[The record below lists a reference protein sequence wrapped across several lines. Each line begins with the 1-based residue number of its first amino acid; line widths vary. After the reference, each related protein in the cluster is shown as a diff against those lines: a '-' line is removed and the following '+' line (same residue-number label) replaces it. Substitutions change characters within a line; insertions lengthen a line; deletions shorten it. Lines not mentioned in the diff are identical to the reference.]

1 MSFAKIAP
9 VFVFTLAVG
18 ILANQFIGDAFA
30 GNSEW
35 ISFGVALLA
44 GLFAW
49 YLPQLKISPGQGEKL
64 SPWLIGGGLT
74 CFLAG
79 LALQFYLASI
89 SAANSQRAADIV
101 EKSGANPQR
110 FTDLNIRTNYPKSVE
125 VMGYLSVLL
134 GIASVATGIRVQLGP
149 GNISPAGTKD

>member
-1 MSFAKIAP
+1 MNFAKFAP
-9 VFVFTLAVG
+9 IFVFALAVG
-18 ILANQFIGDAFA
+18 ILASQFIGDSFA
-30 GNSEW
+30 GKSEW
-35 ISFGVALLA
+35 ISFGLALLA

-49 YLPQLKISPGQGEKL
+49 YLPQLKIPPGQGDKL
-64 SPWLIGGGLT
+64 STWLIGGGLT

-110 FTDLNIRTNYPKSVE
+110 FNELNIRTNYPKSVE

-134 GIASVATGIRVQLGP
+134 GIASVATGIRVQLG
-149 GNISPAGTKD
+149 SAKDAPAETKE